1 MNSEENSTSIPH
13 YAGAMIKL
21 LQGVIYVDDDN
32 WWKVVTAN
40 KHPIAVY
47 FGQLGLELVLNE
59 QEGFAFLRQP
69 PKDKEN
75 VEVPLPRLMRIRSMT
90 YEQTLLCVMLR
101 EWIEEFD
108 VRTSE
113 GRKLFVTQQDIRE
126 RIENYFQDS
135 TNRSRLQKQL
145 DKTIEQAVNSLGLL
159 RLTGKE
165 ELNSSDTQYEV
176 MRIVKA
182 MIDNNKLE
190 EIRNRLKNHVDT
202 GGNEEN

>member
-1 MNSEENSTSIPH
+1 MMMNETESEVSP
-13 YAGAMIKL
+13 YAAAMIKL
-21 LQGVIYVDDDN
+21 LQGVIYIDDDN
-32 WWKVVTAN
+32 WWKIVIGN
-40 KHPIAVY
+40 QLPIASY
-47 FGQLGLELVLNE
+47 FSQLGLELIVNE

-75 VEVPLPRLMRIRSMT
+75 PDSTLPRLMRIRSMT

-113 GRKLFVTQQDIRE
+113 GRNLYVTQQDIRE

-145 DKTIEQAVNSLGLL
+145 DKTIEQAVSSLGLL
-159 RLTGKE
+159 RPTGKE
-165 ELNSSDTQYEV
+165 ELSQDDTQYEV

-190 EIRNRLKNHVDT
+190 EIRNRLKDHAESNRSN
-202 GGNEEN
+202 GN

>member
-1 MNSEENSTSIPH
+1 MMNEAESEVSP
-13 YAGAMIKL
+13 YAAAMIKL
-21 LQGVIYVDDDN
+21 LQGVIYIDDEN
-32 WWKVVTAN
+32 WWKIVISN
-40 KHPIAVY
+40 QLPIANY
-47 FGQLGLELVLNE
+47 FSQIGLELVLNE

-75 VEVPLPRLMRIRSMT
+75 PDMALPRLMRIRSMT

-108 VRTSE
+108 VGSNE
-113 GRKLFVTQQDIRE
+113 GRKLYVTQQDIRE

-159 RLTGKE
+159 RATGKE
-165 ELNSSDTQYEV
+165 ELSPDATQYEV

-190 EIRNRLKNHVDT
+190 EIRNRLKDHAESNPNN
-202 GGNEEN
+202 GN

>member
-1 MNSEENSTSIPH
+1 MNTDENIIGIPG
-13 YAGAMIKL
+13 YAAAMIKL
-21 LQGVIYVDDDN
+21 LQGVIYIDDEN
-32 WWKVVTAN
+32 WWKVIITN
-40 KHPIAVY
+40 QEPIAKY

-69 PKDKEN
+69 PREKEN
-75 VEVPLPRLMRIRSMT
+75 PETVLPRLMRIRSMT

-108 VRTSE
+108 VRTNE
-113 GRKLFVTQQDIRE
+113 GRKLYVTQQDIRD

-135 TNRSRLQKQL
+135 TNRSRLQKHL
-145 DKTIEQAVNSLGLL
+145 DSTIKQAVDSLGLL

-165 ELNSSDTQYEV
+165 ELNQGDTQYEV

-190 EIRNRLKNHVDT
+190 EIRNRLKNHVNPDRT
-202 GGNEEN
+202 EEN